1 MWKDKNPIF
10 LMQTLQLFMG
20 QTLPVHSAPVAG
32 LGAVIFTATQMLFL
46 HGQSGVKQ
54 LKSNDN

>member
-1 MWKDKNPIF
+1 
-10 LMQTLQLFMG
+10 MQTLQFLLG

-32 LGAVIFTATQMLFL
+32 LGAVIFTPTQMLFFL

>member
-1 MWKDKNPIF
+1 MEQILCSDWKCETYTPSN
-10 LMQTLQLFMG
+10 
-20 QTLPVHSAPVAG
+20 A
-32 LGAVIFTATQMLFL
+32 FL